1 MKDIKDKISFI
12 AALNNT
18 TAIKI
23 DGEGQC
29 KVTFEVP
36 TSEIANV
43 MRLVLFVG
51 KTFKVIIEDE
61 KH

>member
-1 MKDIKDKISFI
+1 MKDNISFT
-12 AALNNT
+12 ASLNSS

-43 MRLVLFVG
+43 IKLVLKVG
-51 KTFKVIIEDE
+51 QTFKVVIEDE
-61 KH
+61 K

>member
-1 MKDIKDKISFI
+1 MTKENISFI
-12 AALNNT
+12 ATLNNS

-43 MRLVLFVG
+43 IKLVLKVG
-51 KTFKVIIEDE
+51 KAFKVIINDE
-61 KH
+61 